1 MIYLI
6 IYDISS
12 DKIRRKIA
20 NRLIAEGYLR
30 IQLSVFVGIKNPKEN
45 KYLWSDLILWMNADK
60 YSKLFSISVTKN
72 KFRNMKMIGNLDY
85 DIDYLLGVK
94 HTMII

>member
-12 DKIRRKIA
+12 DRIRNRISK
-20 NRLIAEGYLR
+20 RLISEGYLR
-30 IQLSVFVGIKNPKEN
+30 IQLSVFVGISDPSEN
-45 KYLWSDLILWMNADK
+45 TLLWNMLNLWLSDEE
-60 YSKLFSISVTKN
+60 YSKLFVIAITKN
-72 KFRNMKMIGNLDY
+72 KFRSMPKIGTLEY
-85 DIDYLLGVK
+85 DIDYLLGEK